1 MKNTTRICQLFFIFC
16 ILSGIATA
24 QIHHVFSFHGVLNE
38 AQSTVSIT
46 GVQQIT
52 VALYTTPSST
62 TPLFQETH
70 NVDVVNGAFTILI
83 GSVKQLPSGISFNNN
98 YYVGIRVNNSE
109 ELSPRTMLTPSP
121 NSLYAENAGT
131 AEVAKSLSPDAK
143 VVQSVNNAT
152 GNISIKGSD
161 GISVTQTG
169 NEITIGNGLQDHNDK
184 GGNKTQTLIW
194 NSGTEIGGNIN
205 LNSTITGNGY
215 LSINNNSIGLGK
227 ISPNGATSGKVITYN
242 GSSIVWATPPSTSS
256 VTMLGDV
263 TGSSGNNTIANGAV
277 NSAKIT
283 DGSIVDADIAPLAG
297 IDYSK
302 LSLTNRITTSDI
314 IDASV
319 TDTKVSN
326 GISYSKL
333 SGTPTSLPP
342 NGSAGGDLSGV
353 YPNPTIAN
361 NAVTLSKIN
370 STGASSGDVLSYNG
384 TNVVWSTPSGSSPTG
399 NAGGDLSGSYPNP
412 IIGANA
418 VTSAKIVDGTITNAD
433 VSATAAIAYSKLSLT
448 NSIVTCDVS
457 DGSITDV
464 KIANGLSY
472 SKLSGAPTSLP
483 PNGSAGGDLSGVYP
497 NPTIANN
504 AITLSKINSTGASSG
519 DVLSYNGTNVVWSTP
534 SGSSPTGNAGG
545 DLSGSYPNPVIGANA
560 VTSAKIADGTI
571 TNADVSATAAIAYS
585 KLNVNNSIVA
595 GDLTSSSVTTSKI
608 SNNAVD
614 GTKIAMGSDAAGDV
628 MYFNGT
634 DYTRLPIGSSG
645 DVLTV
650 NGNIPTWSAP
660 SGGGGSNTSILQFE
674 PSIDGNTTNGFLVR
688 PWRAIAGGNILTLST
703 NNSSNANL
711 TPSRF
716 IRSITHFSTTKT
728 ISSIKYYF
736 PSNNFQ
742 NITANTAVGS
752 GTISGQN
759 DMTIQ
764 VQKCNCNAALTEFVN
779 SNTSCVDV
787 LNAPLSVLI
796 GNTIQLNS
804 GSWTTLSLNNANTTI
819 SPGEYIVIK
828 VNQTS
833 NTGATSYN
841 IITLFEVAVQ

>member
-1 MKNTTRICQLFFIFC
+1 MKNITRICQLLFIFY

-24 QIHHVFSFHGVLNE
+24 QLHHVFSFHGVLNE
-38 AQSTVSIT
+38 AQSTVNIT

-83 GSVKQLPSGISFNNN
+83 GSVKQLPSGISFKNN

-109 ELSPRTMLTPSP
+109 ELTPRTMLTPSP

-131 AEVAKSLSPDAK
+131 AEVAKSLSSDAK

-152 GNISIKGSD
+152 GNVSIKGSD
-161 GISVTQTG
+161 GITVEQKG
-169 NEITIGNGLQDHNDK
+169 NEITISTNTPSNTVDK
-184 GGNKTQTLIW
+184 NGNKLQNLIY
-194 NSGTEIGGNIN
+194 NAGPEIGGTLNIN
-205 LNSTITGNGY
+205 GTITGSGY
-215 LSINNNSIGLGK
+215 LTINNNSLGLGK
-227 ISPNGATSGKVITYN
+227 ISTTGATNGKVITYN
-242 GSSIVWATPPSTSS
+242 GSSIVWATPPSTTS

-283 DGSIVDADIAPLAG
+283 DGSIVDADIAPSAA
-297 IDYSK
+297 IDYNK
-302 LSLTNRITTSDI
+302 LNLTNSIVTGDI
-314 IDASV
+314 VDASV
-319 TDTKVSN
+319 TDAKVAN

-333 SGTPTSLPP
+333 SGTPSSLPP
-342 NGSAGGDLSGV
+342 TGSAGGDLTGA
-353 YPNPTIAN
+353 YPNP
-361 NAVTLSKIN
+361 V
-370 STGASSGDVLSYNG
+370 
-384 TNVVWSTPSGSSPTG
+384 
-399 NAGGDLSGSYPNP
+399 
-412 IIGANA
+412 IGANA
-418 VTSAKIVDGTITNAD
+418 VTSAKIADGTITNAD
-433 VSATAAIAYSKLSLT
+433 ISATAAITYSKLSLT
-448 NSIVTCDVS
+448 NSIVTGDVS

-571 TNADVSATAAIAYS
+571 TNADISATAAIAYS
-585 KLNVNNSIVA
+585 KLNVSNSIVA

-650 NGNIPTWSAP
+650 NGNIPSWSAP
-660 SGGGGSNTSILQFE
+660 SGGSGGSTSVLQFE
-674 PSIDGNTTNGFLVR
+674 PTIDGNTTNGFLVR